1 MCILY
6 IHICRNSPLLHV
18 GIWDNASEWEALH
31 SSFFFFFF
39 WRYAIFA
46 CKSGLLPYQFHSI
59 KLYRCDR
66 ERMNFCMGDTYIC
79 IELNERPVEPGHIL
93 YRFVFMASN
102 MTIHCLQQQHITF
115 EVYLQNYFWFFWK
128 QPVWVLFSSRSFHN
142 RKRQWQK
149 AH

>member
-1 MCILY
+1 MG
-6 IHICRNSPLLHV
+6 S
-18 GIWDNASEWEALH
+18 
-31 SSFFFFFF
+31 SSFFSFFFFF

-102 MTIHCLQQQHITF
+102 MTIHCLQKQHLTF
-115 EVYLQNYFWFFWK
+115 EVYLQNYFWFFFWK
-128 QPVWVLFSSRSFHN
+128 QPVWVILTEYYFRRVRFIIERDSDRKLINDFIGFWRVQPSFM
-142 RKRQWQK
+142 
-149 AH
+149 